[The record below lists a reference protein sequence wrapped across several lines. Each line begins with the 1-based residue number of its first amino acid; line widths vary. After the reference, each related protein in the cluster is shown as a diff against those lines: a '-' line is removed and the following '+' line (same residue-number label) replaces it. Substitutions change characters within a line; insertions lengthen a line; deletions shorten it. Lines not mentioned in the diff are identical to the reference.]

1 MGWFKTEGGKNDDL
15 LAVYKGPGHNGHFGA
30 QYLQKSLV
38 TFPWLHYLSAAGKFT
53 GIILHHVQTQ
63 QSFKS
68 QCRPGAL
75 DVPPIFALS
84 DPVSASWRRRTGTAP
99 LLVAWRAGQPKIR
112 RANRCRLRWKL
123 IVFRRLPRWWSPP
136 ASGSKF
142 RGAPV
147 GREISRPGGPS
158 GPGRLGY
165 DSPLVRRAS
174 RAEGGTARQPVDA
187 RITDPRAASAF
198 EGQIIGKH
206 F

>member
-84 DPVSASWRRRTGTAP
+84 DRCPPRGGAERARHPFWLLGAQASRKSDGRTG
-99 LLVAWRAGQPKIR
+99 AGYG
-112 RANRCRLRWKL
+112 
-123 IVFRRLPRWWSPP
+123 
-136 ASGSKF
+136 GS
-142 RGAPV
+142 
-147 GREISRPGGPS
+147 
-158 GPGRLGY
+158 
-165 DSPLVRRAS
+165 
-174 RAEGGTARQPVDA
+174 
-187 RITDPRAASAF
+187 
-198 EGQIIGKH
+198 
-206 F
+206 